1 MSEVRP
7 IIIKKKK
14 GGGGHGHHGGAW
26 KVAYA
31 DFVTAMM
38 AFFLLMWLLNATS
51 EEQRK
56 GLADFFDPSL
66 PISRVSAG
74 GAGMLNG
81 DTMFSEDQAS
91 GSQSEGIR
99 AETAVTDPGENLG
112 DLEASPDL
120 PEGQQ
125 SPSDAGLDTAI
136 AWPTF
141 DTESPRDREFGAG
154 EYQQDSQATVPVAPD
169 TDGTDGESRGS
180 VGDREFDE
188 LAEDLAKQ
196 MLATQNEGL
205 LEHFSMRSTPEG
217 LVIELVDIQGEPL
230 FSSGDAAPEPIL
242 RILTEVLV
250 PVLEETTNDIAI
262 AGHTDAQP
270 FRRADYSNW
279 ELSSDRANASRRLM
293 VETGL
298 NADRI
303 VRVSGRAATDP
314 IDPDPFASKN
324 RRIAIILLRESAG
337 N

>member
-14 GGGGHGHHGGAW
+14 GGGGDGHHGGAW

-66 PISRVSAG
+66 PISKTSAG

-81 DTMFSEDQAS
+81 DTMLSEDTAA
-91 GSQSEGIR
+91 GSVSEGVR
-99 AETAVTDPGENLG
+99 AKPTNKDPGEDLG
-112 DLEASPDL
+112 ELDASPDL
-120 PEGQQ
+120 PEGELAPEMTGTEQNE
-125 SPSDAGLDTAI
+125 S
-136 AWPTF
+136 WPT
-141 DTESPRDREFGAG
+141 SPLDA
-154 EYQQDSQATVPVAPD
+154 QQDAQIGLSGTHPALHPADDADGDGKAPP
-169 TDGTDGESRGS
+169 GTTTGEIGDGE
-180 VGDREFDE
+180 FDG
-188 LAEDLAKQ
+188 LAEDLAEQ
-196 MLATQNEGL
+196 MLATGSEGL

-217 LVIELVDIQGEPL
+217 LVIELVDIQGDPL
-230 FSSGDAAPEPIL
+230 FASGDSRPNPIL
-242 RILTEVLV
+242 RTLTEILV
-250 PVLEETTNDIAI
+250 PVLQQTKNDIAI
-262 AGHTDAQP
+262 SGHTDASA
-270 FRRADYSNW
+270 FTRLDYSNW

-293 VETGL
+293 MDTGL
-298 NADRI
+298 AEGRI

-324 RRIAIILLRESAG
+324 RRIAIILLRDQPP